1 MNGIAEK
8 YGIKHVQA
16 MREAGKQTWYE
27 WPSPESLIRWFSH
40 LKFIFMKGLN
50 KYAKIFDRR

>member
-27 WPSPESLIRWFSH
+27 WPSPESLIE
-40 LKFIFMKGLN
+40 
-50 KYAKIFDRR
+50 